1 MAWLMLANTFYYCTD
16 RVRIKSERLCK
27 PRKEESL
34 ETLPASGVI
43 SAEYFL
49 KAKPGAT
56 RDQQRLGGGNR
67 LLRGAV
73 PARETERIP
82 GDAAI
87 PGGAA
92 EGPRQ
97 SQR

>member
-1 MAWLMLANTFYYCTD
+1 MLANTFYYCTD

-27 PRKEESL
+27 PRKEEAL

-43 SAEYFL
+43 SAEYIYR
-49 KAKPGAT
+49 PNG
-56 RDQQRLGGGNR
+56 RRGGGGNR
-67 LLRGAV
+67 LLRRAV
-73 PARETERIP
+73 PARETERVP